1 LTLHFYCYTITVTF
15 QWLFV
20 QKQLKFDVI
29 FGPAYKGIPL
39 GAAVSLTLYDKHGI
53 DVGYSY
59 NRKEK
64 KDHGEGGLLV
74 GDGLTGKRVLII
86 DDVITAGTA
95 IREAIDILVAAKAV
109 PAGVVIALDRQENGK
124 DSDMSAVQQVIQ
136 QVSFSTI
143 IISLLCY
150 MYCS

>member
-1 LTLHFYCYTITVTF
+1 LRLPSNGC
-15 QWLFV
+15 LF
-20 QKQLKFDVI
+20 KQLKFDVI

-39 GAAVSLTLYDKHGI
+39 GAAVSLTLYDKHGR

-74 GDGLTGKRVLII
+74 GDDLSGKRVLII

-109 PAGVVIALDRQENGK
+109 PAGVVIALDRQEKGK
-124 DSDMSAVQQVIQ
+124 DSDMSAVQQVTQ
-136 QVSFSTI
+136 QVSFLKLS
-143 IISLLCY
+143 SY
-150 MYCS
+150 QYCATCIVTE